1 MTNQPPS
8 FYYTEVRACAST
20 RLASCFLWS
29 ILCLAKQQMVSVIL
43 SSCLIIREGTG
54 GKTNEKR
61 WFRGTDHPAT
71 LSSSGSVMDTR
82 PPHPAVFSDEND
94 HHHHHTGMIN
104 MNLMNVSTKEGLQS
118 KTINKS
124 YKVFIFFGSTYPSRC
139 LDCQVS
145 NLLGNIHEPDLCL
158 ADTDTVFTQTCS
170 HYFLKS
176 MIKSTDPDI
185 M

>member
-8 FYYTEVRACAST
+8 FYYTEVCACAST
-20 RLASCFLWS
+20 RLASCFLCS

-104 MNLMNVSTKEGLQS
+104 MNLMNVSTKEGLER
-118 KTINKS
+118 KIINKS
-124 YKVFIFFGSTYPSRC
+124 YKVFIFLAAPTPVGALIVRFPTFLEISM
-139 LDCQVS
+139 
-145 NLLGNIHEPDLCL
+145 NLTCALLTL
-158 ADTDTVFTQTCS
+158 TQFS
-170 HYFLKS
+170 LRPARIIF
-176 MIKSTDPDI
+176 
-185 M
+185 

>member
-94 HHHHHTGMIN
+94 DHHHTGMIN

-124 YKVFIFFGSTYPSRC
+124 YKVFIFLAAPTPVGALIVRFPTYLEISM
-139 LDCQVS
+139 
-145 NLLGNIHEPDLCL
+145 NL
-158 ADTDTVFTQTCS
+158 TCALLTLTLS
-170 HYFLKS
+170 LRPAR
-176 MIKSTDPDI
+176 II
-185 M
+185 L